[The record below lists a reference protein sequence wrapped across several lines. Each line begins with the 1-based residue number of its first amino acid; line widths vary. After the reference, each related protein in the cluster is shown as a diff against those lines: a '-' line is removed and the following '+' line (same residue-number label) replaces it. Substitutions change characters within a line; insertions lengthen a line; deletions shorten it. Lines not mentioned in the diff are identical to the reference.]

1 MVCTNN
7 RYFRDLVAVASFSES
22 PKQLARGAYD
32 NGCSRPPVA
41 DTRDSTYPNTPLSQS
56 AMAAILRW
64 SLAVGMGL
72 LLPDYRL
79 SQEPGVAYRVPL
91 RTLEVPSFEP
101 R

>member
-79 SQEPGVAYRVPL
+79 SQEPGVAYQVPL
-91 RTLEVPSFEP
+91 RTLEVLSFEP

>member
-72 LLPDYRL
+72 LLPGFRIIGWTELDYRL
-79 SQEPGVAYRVPL
+79 ELA
-91 RTLEVPSFEP
+91 
-101 R
+101 

>member
-7 RYFRDLVAVASFSES
+7 RYFPELVAVASFSES
-22 PKQLARGAYD
+22 PKQLARGVYD

-72 LLPDYRL
+72 RLPGFRIIGWTELDYRL
-79 SQEPGVAYRVPL
+79 ELA
-91 RTLEVPSFEP
+91 
-101 R
+101 